1 MQISSSEVRGTLQ
14 IPEAKHSLPVT
25 GRAELESALS
35 VLESK
40 KEEWVALDLDARIA
54 LLEQLITS
62 VRDVSQAWVS
72 DALKAKGITP
82 GTATE
87 GEEWLGGPYATI
99 RNLRLL
105 ARSLRSLRD
114 TGKIALPA
122 PARTLPNGQ
131 VAAPVF
137 PTDFY
142 DKLTATGFSAEIWME
157 PGVTLQ
163 TLSDTQGVAYQK
175 KQKGKVALVLG
186 AGNVSSI
193 GPMDVLYKL
202 FVEDQVCVLKM
213 NPVNEYVGPHI
224 EQGFAALVAAG
235 YLRVVYGGA
244 AEGELLCRHPAVDE
258 IHITGSDKTHDAIV
272 YGTGDEGARNKSA
285 RRPLNTKR
293 VTSELGNVSPVIV
306 VPGPWSDGDLKFQA
320 ENLASMLTNNAGFNC
335 NATRVIITHAGW
347 SQRESLIEHV
357 GKIFEQVPA
366 RTPYYPGARARYDA
380 FVKEHPNAR
389 RFGDDQAGK
398 VPWTLV
404 SQVAPDSASDIC
416 FTTEAF
422 CAVTSETALPAASVV
437 EYIERAVKLCNET
450 VWGTLNASIIVH
462 PKSLRDPAV
471 AQAVE
476 HAIEQ
481 LRYGT
486 IVINHWAGLGYGFV
500 STAWGAYPGHVDHD
514 IRSGRGV
521 VHNTYMFDRVQKT
534 VIRGPFRISPK
545 PPWFAT
551 NRVTHKMGPRLVALE
566 AGPSIGRLCKVAL
579 QALRG

>member
-1 MQISSSEVRGTLQ
+1 MQISANELRGTLQ
-14 IPEAKHSLPVT
+14 IPEAKHLLPVT
-25 GRAELESALS
+25 ARAELESALS
-35 VLESK
+35 VLASK
-40 KEEWVALDLDARIA
+40 KDAWVALDLDARIA
-54 LLEQLITS
+54 LLERLIAS
-62 VRDVSQAWVS
+62 VYDVSDAWVA
-72 DALKAKGITP
+72 DALKAKSITP
-82 GTATE
+82 GTPTE

-114 TGKIALPA
+114 TGKVALPA

-137 PTDFY
+137 PTDLF
-142 DKLTATGFSAEIWME
+142 DKLTSTGFSAEIWME
-157 PGVTLQ
+157 PGVTLNE
-163 TLSDTQGVAYQK
+163 LAETQAVAYRH

-224 EQGFAALVAAG
+224 EKGFAQLIEAG
-235 YLRVVYGGA
+235 FLRVVYGGA
-244 AEGELLCRHPAVDE
+244 AEGELLCRHPTVDE

-272 YGTGDEGARNKSA
+272 YGTGEEGARNKSA
-285 RRPLNTKR
+285 RSPLNTKR
-293 VTSELGNVSPVIV
+293 VTSELGNVSPVII
-306 VPGPWSDGDLKFQA
+306 VPGPWSDSDLRFQA

-335 NATRVIITHAGW
+335 NATRLIITHESW
-347 SQRESLIEHV
+347 SQRATLFEQV
-357 GKIFEQVPA
+357 GKVFEQVPA
-366 RTPYYPGARARYDA
+366 RAPYYPGARARYDA
-380 FVKEHPNAR
+380 FVQAHPDAR
-389 RFGDDQAGK
+389 RFGDEKAGR

-404 SQVAPDSASDIC
+404 SNVSPQATSDIC

-422 CAVTSETALPAASVV
+422 CAVTSETALQAASVV
-437 EYIERAVKLCNET
+437 EYIERAVAFCNET

-462 PKSLRDPAV
+462 PKSLADPAV

-476 HAIEQ
+476 RAIEQ

-486 IVINHWAGLGYGFV
+486 VVVNHWAGLGYGFV
-500 STAWGAYPGHVDHD
+500 STGWGAYPGHVDHD

-521 VHNTYMFDRVQKT
+521 VHNTYLFDRAQKT
-534 VIRGPFRISPK
+534 VIRGPFRLSPK
-545 PPWFAT
+545 PPWFVT
-551 NRVTHKMGPRLVALE
+551 NKASHKIGKRLVALE
-566 AGPSIGRLCKVAL
+566 AKPSIGRLFRLVI
-579 QALRG
+579 QAVRG

>member
-1 MQISSSEVRGTLQ
+1 MQISSNEVRGSLQ

-25 GRAELESALS
+25 ARAELEAALVTLAAKS
-35 VLESK
+35 DA
-40 KEEWVALDLDARIA
+40 WVALDLDARIT
-54 LLEQLITS
+54 LLECLITS
-62 VRDVSQAWVS
+62 VHAVSDAWVA
-72 DALKAKGITP
+72 DALKAKSITP
-82 GTATE
+82 GTPTE
-87 GEEWLGGPYATI
+87 GEEWLGGPFATI

-114 TGKIALPA
+114 TGTIALPS
-122 PARTLPNGQ
+122 PAHTLASGQ

-137 PTDFY
+137 PTDLY
-142 DKLTATGFSAEIWME
+142 DKLTSGGFSAEIWME

-163 TLSDTQGVAYQK
+163 NLAETQGVAYRH

-224 EQGFAALVAAG
+224 EKGFAALIDAG
-235 YLRVVYGGA
+235 FLRVVYGGA
-244 AEGELLCRHPAVDE
+244 AEGELLCRHALVDE
-258 IHITGSDKTHDAIV
+258 IHTTGSDKTHDAIV
-272 YGTGDEGARNKSA
+272 YGTGEEGTRNKSA

-306 VPGPWSDGDLKFQA
+306 VPGPWSDADLTFQA

-335 NATRVIITHAGW
+335 NATRVIITHEAW
-347 SQRESLIEHV
+347 PQREAL
-357 GKIFEQVPA
+357 FEQIGKVFAQVPPRA
-366 RTPYYPGARARYDA
+366 PYYPGARARYDA
-380 FVKEHPNAR
+380 FVAAHPDAR
-389 RFGDDQAGK
+389 RFGDDTAGS

-404 SQVAPDSASDIC
+404 SKVAPENASDIC

-422 CAVTSETALPAASVV
+422 CALTSETALPAASVV

-476 HAIEQ
+476 RAIEQ

-500 STAWGAYPGHVDHD
+500 STGWGAYPGHVDHD

-545 PPWFAT
+545 PPWFVT
-551 NRVTHKMGPRLVALE
+551 NKNTHKLGPRLVALE
-566 AGPSIGRLCKVAL
+566 AKPSFGRLVRLVL
-579 QALRG
+579 QAVRG